1 VQLDSIISIDQDA
14 MVAIK
19 RVAVIGAGPGGAIA
33 VDALAKEKAFDLIRV
48 FERRE
53 AAGGCWLGDTTP
65 PPLLTD
71 LEALANRTADP
82 PVDIPDRL
90 PAQTPKLTQP
100 RFADS
105 SVYPYLETNVDA
117 IPMSFSQEPIP
128 SDRSPHSVA
137 LHGEDTPFRHWTVI
151 RRYLQSLLER
161 DGYEDLVSY
170 STTVERVEKVGH
182 EWKLTLR
189 RDGERSDYWWTEWFD
204 AVVVASGHY
213 SVPYVPAIP
222 GLDTFEKLR
231 PGSVLHSKNFRG
243 RDHYRGKRV
252 VVVGASVSAAD
263 LAYDLA
269 SVAQTPVHAVV
280 DGHRANLYFGDEA
293 FNHPRI
299 ARRSDISRV
308 DGRTVHF
315 ADGREPARDVD
326 AIIFGTGYTWTLP
339 FLPGVEVRNNRVPG
353 LYQHVVYQQE
363 PTLLFVGAVA
373 AGLTF
378 KIFEWQ
384 AVLAARLLA
393 GRATLPPLADQ
404 QKWEADRIA
413 AFGDGPRFA
422 LVHPHF
428 EDYFNELRRL
438 AGPGENGLGR
448 QLPVFDRAWFKSFL
462 DGHERRKNMWQRLNA
477 KAWDEAG
484 VDELNLGTV
493 PGAGRKTI
501 EAPPAYDWDTIRKLP
516 LLLQA
521 LQGLNT
527 KAF

>member
-1 VQLDSIISIDQDA
+1 MALVTFAGMWCAICRLAVPNVWCLLCLWQLLGVCSLWFRGHVAIDAKMASTEEKRARSPNPANQDA

-213 SVPYVPAIP
+213 SVP
-222 GLDTFEKLR
+222 LFQR
-231 PGSVLHSKNFRG
+231 
-243 RDHYRGKRV
+243 
-252 VVVGASVSAAD
+252 AA
-263 LAYDLA
+263 
-269 SVAQTPVHAVV
+269 P
-280 DGHRANLYFGDEA
+280 
-293 FNHPRI
+293 PR
-299 ARRSDISRV
+299 
-308 DGRTVHF
+308 
-315 ADGREPARDVD
+315 
-326 AIIFGTGYTWTLP
+326 
-339 FLPGVEVRNNRVPG
+339 
-353 LYQHVVYQQE
+353 
-363 PTLLFVGAVA
+363 
-373 AGLTF
+373 
-378 KIFEWQ
+378 
-384 AVLAARLLA
+384 
-393 GRATLPPLADQ
+393 
-404 QKWEADRIA
+404 
-413 AFGDGPRFA
+413 
-422 LVHPHF
+422 
-428 EDYFNELRRL
+428 
-438 AGPGENGLGR
+438 GPGENGLGR

>member
-1 VQLDSIISIDQDA
+1 

-128 SDRSPHSVA
+128 SDCSPHSVA

-189 RDGERSDYWWTEWFD
+189 RDGERSDYWWTECQ
-204 AVVVASGHY
+204 STG
-213 SVPYVPAIP
+213 
-222 GLDTFEKLR
+222 
-231 PGSVLHSKNFRG
+231 N
-243 RDHYRGKRV
+243 
-252 VVVGASVSAAD
+252 
-263 LAYDLA
+263 
-269 SVAQTPVHAVV
+269 VHAVKLEDEEAQEEQGQ
-280 DGHRANLYFGDEA
+280 DG
-293 FNHPRI
+293 
-299 ARRSDISRV
+299 
-308 DGRTVHF
+308 
-315 ADGREPARDVD
+315 
-326 AIIFGTGYTWTLP
+326 
-339 FLPGVEVRNNRVPG
+339 
-353 LYQHVVYQQE
+353 
-363 PTLLFVGAVA
+363 
-373 AGLTF
+373 
-378 KIFEWQ
+378 
-384 AVLAARLLA
+384 
-393 GRATLPPLADQ
+393 
-404 QKWEADRIA
+404 
-413 AFGDGPRFA
+413 
-422 LVHPHF
+422 
-428 EDYFNELRRL
+428 
-438 AGPGENGLGR
+438 
-448 QLPVFDRAWFKSFL
+448 
-462 DGHERRKNMWQRLNA
+462 
-477 KAWDEAG
+477 
-484 VDELNLGTV
+484 
-493 PGAGRKTI
+493 
-501 EAPPAYDWDTIRKLP
+501 
-516 LLLQA
+516 
-521 LQGLNT
+521 
-527 KAF
+527 

>member
-1 VQLDSIISIDQDA
+1 
-14 MVAIK
+14 MVAVK

-53 AAGGCWLGDTTP
+53 AAGGCWIGDTTP
-65 PPLLTD
+65 PPLLSD
-71 LEALANRTADP
+71 FDALANRTADS
-82 PVDIPDRL
+82 PVDLPDRL
-90 PAQTPKLTQP
+90 PAQTPKLARP

-128 SDRSPHSVA
+128 SDRSPHSIA

-182 EWKLTLR
+182 EWKVTLR
-189 RDGERSDYWWTEWFD
+189 KDGAEKDYWWVEWFD

-213 SVPYVPAIP
+213 SVPYIPAIP
-222 GLDTFEKLR
+222 GLDTFEKTR
-231 PGSVLHSKNFRG
+231 PGSVYHSKNFRG
-243 RDHYRGKRV
+243 RDYYHGKRV

-263 LAYDLA
+263 IAYDLT

-280 DGHRANLYFGDEA
+280 NGHRANLYFGDEA

-299 ARRSDISRV
+299 ARQTDIARIE
-308 DGRTVHF
+308 GRTVHF
-315 ADGREPARDVD
+315 ADGKAAHDVD

-339 FLPGVEVRNNRVPG
+339 FLPDVEIRNNRVPG
-353 LYQHVVYQQE
+353 LYQHVVYQKD
-363 PTLLFVGAVA
+363 PSLLFIGAVA

-393 GRATLPPLADQ
+393 GRATLPPLAEQ
-404 QKWEADRIA
+404 QKWEADRIVER
-413 AFGDGPRFA
+413 GDGVKFS
-422 LVHPHF
+422 LVHPNF
-428 EDYFNELRRL
+428 EDYFETLRAL

-448 QLPVFDRAWFKSFL
+448 QLPPFRREWFKAFL
-462 DGHERRKNMWQRLNA
+462 DGHERRKNMWRRLNA

-484 VDELNLGTV
+484 VDEVNLGSLDV
-493 PGAGRKTI
+493 SARKRVV
-501 EAPPAYDWDTIRKLP
+501 EEDALPPAYDWETIRKLP

-527 KAF
+527 KPF